1 MIYYFLVFEP
11 EVYAKRDLLTSPTNI
26 IVITN
31 IWIYVSEGFKCL
43 VLATHVFIIHEKQL
57 LKQKYV
63 FLVNLTKQWYALE
76 EITHAESNFNLFI

>member
-1 MIYYFLVFEP
+1 MF
-11 EVYAKRDLLTSPTNI
+11 
-26 IVITN
+26 
-31 IWIYVSEGFKCL
+31 GFSDSC
-43 VLATHVFIIHEKQL
+43 VHHSWEAA